1 MRLNKGQQIF
11 NVVQNRK
18 NLTQRKKQNNEN
30 LFFTSWLIRK
40 EGFLLNSKYSKGFSS
55 YFKQCYLA
63 F

>member
-40 EGFLLNSKYSKGFSS
+40 EGFLLNSKYAKGFSS
-55 YFKQCYLA
+55 YFNQCYLA
-63 F
+63 S

>member
-30 LFFTSWLIRK
+30 LFLPL
-40 EGFLLNSKYSKGFSS
+40 G
-55 YFKQCYLA
+55 
-63 F
+63 

>member
-30 LFFTSWLIRK
+30 LFY
-40 EGFLLNSKYSKGFSS
+40 LLVNSQRRISVE
-55 YFKQCYLA
+55 FKI